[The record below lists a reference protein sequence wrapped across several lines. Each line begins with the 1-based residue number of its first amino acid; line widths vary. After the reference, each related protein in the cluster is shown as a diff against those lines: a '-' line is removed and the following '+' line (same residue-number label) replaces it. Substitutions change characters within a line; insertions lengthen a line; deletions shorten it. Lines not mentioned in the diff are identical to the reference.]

1 MNRSFATLDGLRGV
15 AALCIVVLHCY
26 RYFGVWQTSA
36 APLAVD
42 LFFVLSGFVLA
53 FAYGSRFENGMTPMQ
68 FVKARIIRLYPL
80 YLFGTLLG
88 VVQALV
94 TIHYM
99 PGKYGWGWGQFWESL
114 PFALTMLPAPG
125 QATLF
130 PFNGVMWSIFFELFI
145 NIVWAFAWRPLQSTK
160 LLLAV
165 ILLSGIGTAASVFYF
180 GTMWL
185 GANWVNFIGGL
196 LRVSYSFF
204 LGALLFRIHRSVKLP
219 QVPPIVLL
227 IGLPALLGLT
237 VSVPTR
243 LLLALFVLP
252 WFVLLGARVEPKGML
267 QNVCRGLGA
276 ASYAVYAVHKRLYLL
291 TYAAVLQLFHVDLQ
305 RFAPFIGIGFMV
317 GVVGFCLL
325 LNRYFD
331 EPVRK
336 WLTRKLKPQAR
347 LGSAREGATQAP

>member
-1 MNRSFATLDGLRGV
+1 VNRSFATLDGLRGV

-26 RYFGVWQTSA
+26 RYFGVWQTSSA
-36 APLAVD
+36 GLAVD

-53 FAYGSRFENGMTPMQ
+53 FAYGTRFENGMTPVQ

-88 VVQALV
+88 VAQALI

-99 PGKYGWGWGQFWESL
+99 PSKYGWGWSQFWESL
-114 PFALTMLPAPG
+114 PFALAMLPAPG
-125 QATLF
+125 QTTLF

-145 NIVWAFAWRPLQSTK
+145 NIVWAFFWRPLQSMR
-160 LLLAV
+160 LLLTV
-165 ILLSGIGTAASVFYF
+165 IVLSGIAMVASVFYF
-180 GTMWL
+180 DTMWL
-185 GANWVNFIGGL
+185 GASWSNFVGGL
-196 LRVSYSFF
+196 VRVSYSFF
-204 LGALLFRIHRSVKLP
+204 VGVFLFRIHHAVKLP
-219 QVPPIVLL
+219 RIPPIVLL
-227 IGLPALLGLT
+227 VGLPALLGLT
-237 VSVPTR
+237 VSIPGR

-252 WFVLLGARVEPKGML
+252 WFVLLGARVEPKGLL
-267 QNVCRGLGA
+267 QSICRGLGA
-276 ASYAVYAVHKRLYLL
+276 ASYAVYTVHKRLYLL
-291 TYAAVLQLFHVDLQ
+291 SYAAVLQLLNIDLQ
-305 RFAPFIGIGFMV
+305 RFSPFIGIAFMV

-336 WLTRKLKPQAR
+336 WMTRKLKPQAR